1 MNERLILFDTTL
13 RDGEQAPGFSMNLDE
28 KLRMASALDQ
38 LGVDVIEAG
47 FPAASIGDF
56 ESVREVARRV
66 ERARVAGLCRCH
78 ATDIERAF
86 GAVGDAQRPRLHT
99 FLATSPIHR
108 EHKLGMTRDEVVAR
122 VREGVA
128 RCRALTEDVEFS
140 AEDAS
145 RTEPEF
151 LVEVFQVAA
160 EAGATTLNVP
170 DTVGYALPHETEE
183 LFRYL
188 TSNVACGDGIIF
200 SAHCHDD
207 LGLAVAGSLGAVRGG
222 ARQVEATICGIGERA
237 GNAALEEV
245 AMAVRTRNSEFSL
258 DVGIDSTRLFETAQT
273 LQSIVGQVIPRN
285 KAIVGRNAFSHEAGI
300 HQHGV
305 ISHRETYEILSPAD
319 VGQVSRLVLGKHSGR
334 HALGQRLV
342 RLGHE
347 FDDAELDRVFEAFKE
362 LADRKKEV
370 HDEDLRELLLD
381 TSSTTTGPWTL
392 EFLQTTAGTNS
403 VASAVVR
410 IAHEGGETITETA
423 AGDGPVD
430 ACFQALAR
438 ATGCDARI
446 HEFLVQSVTIGEDAQ
461 GRVTVCLGADD
472 ALVRGQGVSTDIV
485 EASGLALL
493 DAINRSSVRIGRD
506 KAVPMPVVNA

>member
-1 MNERLILFDTTL
+1 MNERLILFDTSL
-13 RDGEQAPGFSMNLDE
+13 RDGEQAPGFSMNQDE

-47 FPAASIGDF
+47 FPAASAGDF
-56 ESVREVARRV
+56 DSVQAVAHKV
-66 ERARVAGLCRCH
+66 ERARIAGLCRCH
-78 ATDIERAF
+78 SKDIVRAW
-86 GAVGDAQRPRLHT
+86 GAICEAARPRLHT

-108 EHKLGMTRDEVVAR
+108 EHKLGMTRDEVIAR

-128 RCRALTEDVEFS
+128 RCRALTDDVEFS

-160 EAGATTLNVP
+160 EAGATTLNAP

-188 TSNVACGDGIIF
+188 TKNVKHDEDVIF

-207 LGLAVAGSLGAVRGG
+207 LGLAVAGSLAAVRGG

-237 GNAALEEV
+237 GNAALEEI
-245 AMAVRTRNSEFSL
+245 AMAVRTRGPEFGL
-258 DVGIDSTRLFETAQT
+258 DVGIDATRLYETAQI

-305 ISHRETYEILSPAD
+305 LSHRETYEILRPAD
-319 VGQVSRLVLGKHSGR
+319 VGQISRLVLGKHSGR
-334 HALGQRLV
+334 HAMRERLIS
-342 RLGHE
+342 LGHE
-347 FDDAELDRVFEAFKE
+347 LDESALDRVFDAFKD

-370 HDEDLRELLLD
+370 HDEDLRELVLG
-381 TSSTTTGPWTL
+381 TAAAAPGPWTL

-410 IAHEGGETITETA
+410 IAHESGDTITETA

-438 ATGCDARI
+438 ATGCTARMS
-446 HEFLVQSVTIGEDAQ
+446 EFLVRSVTFGEDAQ
-461 GRVTVCLGADD
+461 GPGDRVSRPGGSRRSRPGREHGHRRSQRPGDARRDQSLG
-472 ALVRGQGVSTDIV
+472 RPI
-485 EASGLALL
+485 
-493 DAINRSSVRIGRD
+493 R
-506 KAVPMPVVNA
+506 